1 MFKPYLK
8 TSLNQAISLTEAMF
22 MASSTVN
29 YQLFY
34 PFMKSTLGKNKSILG
49 LIMTALC
56 KLRYLCTLGSG
67 IWLLNLLIFFPEAIF
82 LFKWVHFWIFF
93 SLVYL
98 NIKGGYIYSCLLF
111 LTNVNRLHWFHSL
124 CQFRTLEKAR
134 WVNLS
139 VMKLISYWEPST
151 SPTID
156 LFLRTELLTKSLT
169 VWPTVEK
176 YSIQKWELQ
185 RKNGP

>member
-1 MFKPYLK
+1 MAIVLQIADFGLLQQSFTKIDWNSQWLVMGIVSIFYTNLNFRYQWVKNQLFLTCISQNGVFKPYLK

-93 SLVYL
+93 SLGYL

-111 LTNVNRLHWFHSL
+111 LTNVKRLRLFHSL
-124 CQFRTLEKAR
+124 CQFRTLE
-134 WVNLS
+134 
-139 VMKLISYWEPST
+139 
-151 SPTID
+151 
-156 LFLRTELLTKSLT
+156 
-169 VWPTVEK
+169 
-176 YSIQKWELQ
+176 
-185 RKNGP
+185 